1 MATRKNLYPPFIVL
15 AIVTFIAFLAWS
27 AMQASKSGP
36 EVTDADYYSKGLRY
50 TSTILEKKAATSLG
64 WTIKTE
70 LSNRTLSIALNDKDG
85 TPVTAANGSILFYLQ
100 ETSERVEYP
109 LQETTSGNYQFNL
122 MSSLK
127 GELSARIEFEREG
140 ARINRQLLLNL

>member
-1 MATRKNLYPPFIVL
+1 MTTQKNLYPYFIFLAIISFIV
-15 AIVTFIAFLAWS
+15 FLAWS
-27 AMQASKSGP
+27 AMRASESGP

-64 WTIKTE
+64 WTITTE
-70 LSNRTLSIALNDKDG
+70 LSNRTLSITLTDKSG
-85 TPVTAANGSILFYLQ
+85 TPVQAANGLILFFLP
-100 ETSERVEYP
+100 ETSERVRFP
-109 LQETTSGNYQFNL
+109 LEETNPGRYQFNL
-122 MSSLK
+122 MSNLK